1 MRFVKKTGPNMRV
14 VAATLS
20 EEEEIES
27 KTVMAD
33 VEEARNPALVL
44 GGGRASK
51 L

>member
-1 MRFVKKTGPNMRV
+1 MRV
-14 VAATLS
+14 VAAPLS
-20 EEEEIES
+20 EEEEEEES